1 MVSLEF
7 AALLK
12 ILAKQGII
20 AESVAKPR
28 SRNRTSGG
36 MKDTDKL
43 VQGYVASVPFDR
55 RLYRQ
60 DIEGSIAHARMLA
73 KQGIIANKEAEAIIK
88 GLHSIRKEIEQGKF
102 HFKTELEDIHMNI
115 EARLFEKIGDVAGKL
130 HTARSRNDQVA
141 LDMRLFLKEE
151 IPKTIDNIKALQSS
165 LVELAEANKDVIIP
179 GYTHL
184 QQAQP
189 VLLAH
194 HLLAYFEMF
203 QRDKERFSDCLKR
216 TDVLPSGSGALAG
229 VAYPVD
235 RQFMAQ
241 ELGFSEISNNSVD
254 AVSDRDFVVEYQA
267 ASALA
272 MMHISRLAEEI
283 VLWSSS
289 EFGFIEIGKDFTTG
303 SSIMPQKK
311 NPDVAELARGKTGRI
326 YGNLMSL
333 LTTMKALPLAYDR
346 DMQEDK
352 QGLFDTLDTLHSTL
366 EVFAEMIKTIKVNTR
381 RVREDIKDYILATDL
396 ADYLVKKGMPFR
408 KAHSVVAKLSEY
420 AINDEK
426 SFRQLSLSEYRDF
439 SPLFDKD
446 VYNITL
452 ESSIAARDV
461 VGGTAPNQV
470 ETALRK
476 AKKSLRTKLK

>member
-1 MVSLEF
+1 MSY
-7 AALLK
+7 
-12 ILAKQGII
+12 Q
-20 AESVAKPR
+20 R
-28 SRNRTSGG
+28 SRFQKGTNKTAQ
-36 MKDTDKL
+36 DYL
-43 VQGYVASVPFDR
+43 ASIPFDQ

-73 KQGIIANKEAEAIIK
+73 KQGIIADKDAEAIIA
-88 GLHSIRKEIEQGKF
+88 GLNSIRNEIEQGKF
-102 HFKTELEDIHMNI
+102 HFKTKLDDIHMNI

-141 LDMRLFLKEE
+141 LDIRLFLKEE

-165 LVELAEANKDVIIP
+165 LAELAEANKDVIIP

-203 QRDKERFSDCLKR
+203 QRDKQRFSDCLKR

-241 ELGFSEISNNSVD
+241 ELGFSEISNNSID

-289 EFGFIEIGKDFTTG
+289 EFGFIEISGDFTTG

-352 QGLFDTLDTLHSTL
+352 QGLFNTLDTLHSTL
-366 EVFAEMIKTIKVNTR
+366 EVFAEMIKTLKVNPQR
-381 RVREDIKDYILATDL
+381 ISNAINEDYILATDL

-408 KAHSVVAKLSEY
+408 QAHNTVSKLGEY
-420 AINDEK
+420 AVANRK
-426 SFRQLSLSEYRDF
+426 SFRELSLSEYRDF

-470 ETALRK
+470 EAALRK

>member
-1 MVSLEF
+1 MSY
-7 AALLK
+7 
-12 ILAKQGII
+12 Q
-20 AESVAKPR
+20 R
-28 SRNRTSGG
+28 SRFQKGTNKTAQ
-36 MKDTDKL
+36 DYL
-43 VQGYVASVPFDR
+43 ASIPFDQ

-73 KQGIIANKEAEAIIK
+73 KQGIIADKDAEAIIA
-88 GLHSIRKEIEQGKF
+88 GLNSIRNEIEQGKF
-102 HFKTELEDIHMNI
+102 HFKTKLEDIHMNI
-115 EARLFEKIGDVAGKL
+115 ETRLFEKIGDVAGKL

-189 VLLAH
+189 ILLAH

-235 RQFMAQ
+235 RQFIAQ
-241 ELGFSEISNNSVD
+241 ELGFSEISKNSVD

-267 ASALA
+267 ASALT

-289 EFGFIEIGKDFTTG
+289 EFGFIEIGEDFTTG

-366 EVFAEMIKTIKVNTR
+366 EVFAEMIKTLKVNPQR
-381 RVREDIKDYILATDL
+381 ISNAINEDYILATDL

-408 KAHSVVAKLSEY
+408 QAHNTVSKLGEY
-420 AINDEK
+420 AVANRK
-426 SFRQLSLSEYRDF
+426 SFRELSLSEYRDF

-452 ESSIAARDV
+452 ESSIASRNI
-461 VGGTAPNQV
+461 VGGTAANQV
-470 ETALRK
+470 EVALEKARK
-476 AKKSLRTKLK
+476 LLRIEQNSSQVKKKGGK